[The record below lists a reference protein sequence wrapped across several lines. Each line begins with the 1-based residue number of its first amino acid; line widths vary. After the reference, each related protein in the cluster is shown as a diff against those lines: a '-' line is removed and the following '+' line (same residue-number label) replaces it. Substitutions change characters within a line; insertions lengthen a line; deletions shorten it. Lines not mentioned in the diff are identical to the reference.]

1 VGGLGAYSALTRD
14 LSRPHLAHLRTD
26 GQQASAVE
34 ERLQGGAPVETK
46 TCQGDGEDSVG
57 NNPAKN
63 ELDQIANRELSGVI
77 AQHRINLFNDL
88 GLASH
93 GL

>member
-1 VGGLGAYSALTRD
+1 VLKGSDPVA
-14 LSRPHLAHLRTD
+14 
-26 GQQASAVE
+26 QAS
-34 ERLQGGAPVETK
+34 QGVLVGSLGKRRSVTK

-63 ELDQIANRELSGVI
+63 ELDQIANREFSGVI